1 MHISN
6 ISDLA
11 RRSDYRVD
19 SAEAGN
25 PVLGT
30 KARVCTVYVRNH
42 DRRQSVWSLIAL
54 AADAVHPGGLKSLS
68 SKFRFPFWSAA
79 IRSLPPQDRGRGA
92 YKMQIPAQ
100 GFDYHIVITS
110 SALTSG

>member
-1 MHISN
+1 MIRVTVEILPGGCAKARRTIGIMHISN

-54 AADAVHPGGLKSLS
+54 AADAVNSGGLKSLS
-68 SKFRFPFWSAA
+68 
-79 IRSLPPQDRGRGA
+79 
-92 YKMQIPAQ
+92 
-100 GFDYHIVITS
+100 
-110 SALTSG
+110 